1 MDDGRP
7 TNTPWKQIQTPLIRT
22 GHCASSRIFR
32 MIIGTLTAET
42 TLFVNMFL
50 GSCTYT
56 NDEITFLNVSSLVA
70 SYNVVLAVLKRS
82 DESTI
87 FFFQSGSKSS
97 RVLEKKSQ

>member
-7 TNTPWKQIQTPLIRT
+7 TNTLWKQIQTPLIRT

-32 MIIGTLTAET
+32 IIIGILTAET

-56 NDEITFLNVSSLVA
+56 NDEITFLNVSLVA
-70 SYNVVLAVLKRS
+70 YYNVVLAVLKRS

-87 FFFQSGSKSS
+87 FFFRSGSKSS
-97 RVLEKKSQ
+97 HFLENKSQ